1 MPLIIPENYESD
13 LDIVHTQAAIKH
25 IKDFFEK
32 NLAQGLNLRR
42 VSAPLFVKRSTGVND
57 DLNGQ
62 VQSVFF
68 VHDQE
73 TIEVVHS
80 LAKWKRQALANYEFE
95 TGTGLYTDM
104 NAIRAMEEVD
114 NIHSYYVDQ
123 WDWEKVI
130 REDQLELNYLQSIVT
145 IIYEI
150 LLRTENYVNYKYKLN
165 HHLLSPTIHFVDTQE
180 LLDKYPELT
189 SKQREKEIVKELGS
203 VFLMRIG
210 HKLSNG
216 EPHDQRA
223 ADYDDW
229 NLNGD
234 ILVYNPILDDALEL
248 SSMGI
253 RVNSEVLIQQ
263 MRLANRQKDL
273 QLEFHQQLLDNQLPL
288 TIGGGI
294 GQSRLCMF
302 FLQKAHIGEVQASV
316 WPKEMEEECKRKKIH
331 LL

>member
-1 MPLIIPENYESD
+1 M
-13 LDIVHTQAAIKH
+13 
-25 IKDFFEK
+25 
-32 NLAQGLNLRR
+32 NLRR

-80 LAKWKRQALANYEFE
+80 LAKWKRQALANYDFE
-95 TGTGLYTDM
+95 VGSGLYTDM
-104 NAIRAMEEVD
+104 NAIRAMEDLD

-130 REDQLELNYLQSIVT
+130 RKDQREIEYLKSIVT

-150 LLRTENYVNYKYKLN
+150 LLRTENYVNYKYNLN
-165 HHLLSPTIHFVDTQE
+165 HHLLSHTIHFVDTQE
-180 LLDKYPELT
+180 LLDKYPDLS
-189 SKQREKEIVKELGS
+189 SKQRERAIVKELGS

-210 HKLSNG
+210 HNLSQG
-216 EPHDQRA
+216 KPHDQRA

-253 RVNSEVLIQQ
+253 RVNSKVLIHQ
-263 MRLANRQKDL
+263 MTHAGRYNDL
-273 QLEFHQQLLDNQLPL
+273 KLPFHQQVLKHQLPL

-316 WPKEMEEECKRKKIH
+316 
-331 LL
+331 